1 MQKASTVPDTSD
13 RIAFLSSQFL
23 GISYQVSTLTGS
35 EAEPEQLVINL
46 RAVDCFTLLDYVE
59 AMRHSITF
67 DSFVGHL
74 KKIRYRDGL
83 VSYMN
88 RNHFFTDW
96 AQYNQACISDVTG
109 KVGGAQTH
117 RIRKVLNV
125 KTDGSF
131 FVPGIPS
138 VTRDMDFIPSGC
150 IDDVVLGMMNTGD
163 YAGIYSDRPG
173 LDVSHTG
180 VIIRRGSDVVFRH
193 ASSIQG
199 KVVDEDF
206 GKYVAVS
213 PGLVVF
219 RPR

>member
-1 MQKASTVPDTSD
+1 LRQASTVPDPGD
-13 RIAFLSSQFL
+13 RIAFLSGQFL
-23 GISYQVSTLTGS
+23 DIPYQASTLTGS
-35 EAEPEQLVINL
+35 DAEPEQLVIDL
-46 RAVDCFTLLDYVE
+46 GAVDCFTLLDYVE
-59 AMRHSITF
+59 AMRHAITF
-67 DSFVGHL
+67 DRFVGNL

-83 VSYMN
+83 VSFKN

-109 KVGGAQTH
+109 EVGGAQTQ

-125 KTDGSF
+125 KMDGSF
-131 FVPGIPS
+131 FVPGIPP
-138 VTRDMDFIPSGC
+138 VDRDMDFIPSGR
-150 IDDVVLGMMNTGD
+150 IDDRVVGMLNMGD

-180 VIIRRGSDVVFRH
+180 VIIRDGADVVFRH
-193 ASSIQG
+193 ASSVQG

-206 GKYVAVS
+206 RRYVAAS

-219 RPR
+219 RPQ